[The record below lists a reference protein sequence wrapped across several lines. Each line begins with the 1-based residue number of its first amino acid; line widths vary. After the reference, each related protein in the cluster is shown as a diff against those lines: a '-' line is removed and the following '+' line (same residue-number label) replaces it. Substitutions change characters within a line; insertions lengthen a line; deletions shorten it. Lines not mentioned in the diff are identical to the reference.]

1 MGRCGKPFCTC
12 CETAYADGFCD
23 GYKTGFSTGFTR
35 GHKAGYVG
43 GYLDGYT
50 GTPPLPEY
58 EPIIRP
64 LLQEPVS
71 RRLSC
76 GCYGTCVCY
85 LSKPSLPTFE
95 PKPLPS
101 LRLACGCYGT
111 CTCFPESRQQLSCGC
126 IGRCCHNSDMAYR
139 MRVQEKIRRELG

>member
-12 CETAYADGFCD
+12 CETAYVEGFCD
-23 GYKTGFSTGFTR
+23 GYKTGFTR
-35 GHKAGYVG
+35 GHKAGYVS
-43 GYLDGYT
+43 GYLDGHT
-50 GTPPLPEY
+50 GMPPLPEY

-64 LLQEPVS
+64 LLQEPIT

-76 GCYGTCVCY
+76 GCLGTCVCY
-85 LSKPSLPTFE
+85 LSKPSLPVFE

-111 CTCFPESRQQLSCGC
+111 CTCYLDESRQQLSCGC
-126 IGRCCHNSDMAYR
+126 IGRCCHNSDLAYR
-139 MRVQEKIRRELG
+139 MRVQEKLRRGF